1 MRADFEIR
9 LDVFNMRVI
18 FERLQLFCATAI
30 QQARDNAAS
39 AYAFYRTD
47 AIPRQLS
54 HTSLVNGLVFEADDS
69 TNGMSRY
76 GAAGAMYKQT
86 FYSSQ

>member
-1 MRADFEIR
+1 MRSDLEIR

-18 FERLQLFCATAI
+18 SERLQLFRTTAI
-30 QQARDNAAS
+30 QQARNDTAS
-39 AYAFYRTD
+39 AYTFYRTD
-47 AIPRQLS
+47 AILRELL
-54 HTSLVNGLVFEADDS
+54 HTSLVNGLVLEADDL

-76 GAAGAMYKQT
+76 SAAGAMYKQS